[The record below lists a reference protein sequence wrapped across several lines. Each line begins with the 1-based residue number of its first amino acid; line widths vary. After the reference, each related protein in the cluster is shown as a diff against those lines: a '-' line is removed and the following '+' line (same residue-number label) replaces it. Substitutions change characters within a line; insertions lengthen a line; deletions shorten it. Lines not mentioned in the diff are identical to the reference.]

1 MFLNLVAN
9 ANVPQDPK
17 IPRFSKSAL
26 KAKALRQQ
34 RSIKGK
40 GPFKVDC
47 LSGGFSTDSEN

>member
-1 MFLNLVAN
+1 MYLNLVAK

-17 IPRFSKSAL
+17 IPRFSKFAL

-47 LSGGFSTDSEN
+47 LAGGFSTDSEN